1 MKKQLY
7 SILEYRHSLL
17 KSEIF
22 HIGIVFYFSEPNSSL
37 TFIHL
42 NCDFL
47 KNIYLDMDDSTLNRH
62 LSYITQNIEKSEF
75 QYANKFSIEEEFRRF
90 LKKNILLEDSTVLQ
104 FSAAVVIINN
114 ENELS
119 NEEIID
125 NYSKMLL

>member
-1 MKKQLY
+1 
-7 SILEYRHSLL
+7 
-17 KSEIF
+17 
-22 HIGIVFYFSEPNSSL
+22 
-37 TFIHL
+37 
-42 NCDFL
+42 
-47 KNIYLDMDDSTLNRH
+47 MDDSTLNRH